1 MDATQPEGMAESHS
15 QDLHASSDE
24 ECSRTVAVGTSGL
37 KMGGTRSQELLLG
50 GCEGLRR
57 RKRKKRKRQKQEVA
71 VSKATVSK
79 ATVSKT
85 TVSRT
90 TNHVPKQLGSSVK
103 LAAEEDRLEDSQ
115 QLSPSAATIFDRPH
129 EKHVLPAVL
138 GAEATGSS
146 LDSKEPSKRPKS
158 ALNGSKKRRK
168 TSFKKTRLRD
178 RLSSRE
184 SESSSDAAQ
193 AGKRTQYEKS
203 MTSEVN
209 TLKLTPIRKK
219 SNTEATASKDLS
231 TSTQFSKSILRR
243 RLRNARNS
251 KKLQTSVFTYQTPAL
266 DKASWLQAVRDVDM
280 ETGVLSQRRVIHGS
294 RAKRQL
300 QVRVHVSNSISPSAH
315 TLLIM
320 FLAVSKF

>member
-1 MDATQPEGMAESHS
+1 MDATQPRGMAESHS

-24 ECSRTVAVGTSGL
+24 ECSRTVAVETSGL
-37 KMGGTRSQELLLG
+37 KMGGTRSQDLLLG

-57 RKRKKRKRQKQEVA
+57 RKRKKRKQQKQEVA

-79 ATVSKT
+79 ATVSGM
-85 TVSRT
+85 
-90 TNHVPKQLGSSVK
+90 TNNVPNQPGSSVK
-103 LAAEEDRLEDSQ
+103 LAAEEDILEDSQ
-115 QLSPSAATIFDRPH
+115 QLSPSAATSFDRPH
-129 EKHVLPAVL
+129 EKQVLPEGL
-138 GAEATGSS
+138 GAEATESN

-158 ALNGSKKRRK
+158 ALDGSKKHRK

-184 SESSSDAAQ
+184 LDTEESSSDAAQ
-193 AGKRTQYEKS
+193 TAKRAQYEKS
-203 MTSEVN
+203 MTGEVD
-209 TLKLTPIRKK
+209 TLKLTPICQK
-219 SNTEATASKDLS
+219 SNNEATASKDLL

-251 KKLQTSVFTYQTPAL
+251 RKLQTSVFTYQTPAL

-294 RAKRQL
+294 RARRQL
-300 QVRVHVSNSISPSAH
+300 QVKVHVSNSISPSAH

-320 FLAVSKF
+320 FLAASKF

>member
-1 MDATQPEGMAESHS
+1 MDATQPKGMAESNS

-57 RKRKKRKRQKQEVA
+57 RKRKKRKWQKQ
-71 VSKATVSK
+71 
-79 ATVSKT
+79 
-85 TVSRT
+85 
-90 TNHVPKQLGSSVK
+90 
-103 LAAEEDRLEDSQ
+103 EDSQ
-115 QLSPSAATIFDRPH
+115 QLSPSAAPSFDRPH
-129 EKHVLPAVL
+129 EKQVLPEGL
-138 GAEATGSS
+138 DAEATGSS

-158 ALNGSKKRRK
+158 ALNGSKKHRK

-178 RLSSRE
+178 RLSSRQSDTE
-184 SESSSDAAQ
+184 ESSSDAAQ
-193 AGKRTQYEKS
+193 TAKRAQYEKS
-203 MTSEVN
+203 TTGEVD
-209 TLKLTPIRKK
+209 TLKLTPICKK

-300 QVRVHVSNSISPSAH
+300 QVKVHVSNSISPSAY

-320 FLAVSKF
+320 FLAASKL